1 MFTFTI
7 SILHTCLH
15 IYIYMNS
22 LGMFAGLGISW
33 RRKASWP
40 SSAYGQHHIPDCTSQ
55 DLLLIFNLIMILIKS
70 NSVCWIWTKI
80 KIWFLMKQSLQQP
93 CSMKELLLW
102 PWRAFWKLSNPITQ
116 LAGITKS
123 WCWNR
128 SLPEPGGWKS
138 TVVLGT
144 NICRSPQTPLTCMRM
159 VWRSACVFLSVYHF
173 GHFTDT
179 HTLACIT
186 LCV

>member
-1 MFTFTI
+1 M
-7 SILHTCLH
+7 
-15 IYIYMNS
+15 
-22 LGMFAGLGISW
+22 
-33 RRKASWP
+33 
-40 SSAYGQHHIPDCTSQ
+40 
-55 DLLLIFNLIMILIKS
+55 
-70 NSVCWIWTKI
+70 V
-80 KIWFLMKQSLQQP
+80 LMKQSLQQP

-179 HTLACIT
+179 HTHTSMYHFVCVGPNGTIT
-186 LCV
+186 WPSWDSQRWPFLRWWYQWGGGPIKTMQNCYSIPT